1 MVMGIRVGIEVEV
14 LRGNGMEEMME
25 IIVNLG
31 GVKWRMVGV
40 YVKED
45 MEAKLEGMRDWM
57 EGVGGRVKTI
67 IGGDFN
73 ARTGELGGGTE
84 EGEEESGERGRS
96 KDKKVNRERRLLV
109 DRLEEVGWT
118 ILNGGVE
125 GDEEGNWT
133 FVGAKG
139 QLVID
144 YVLGNENVRDAVEK
158 MEVGD
163 RIETDHLPLLIRLK
177 GKGVG
182 RFKKIKAGKGRWDW
196 TGEGRRE
203 FREVLG
209 KVRGGL
215 EEVEKEWG
223 KIKGRIKKILEKK
236 GRTREGGKERKK
248 DEDEEN
254 EKWLKRAQEA
264 KTEGQVWKIV
274 KKERWK
280 GGGRGVE
287 GRVTL
292 EISKGWKEDEEEM
305 LRKEEIKGA
314 LGKLRDKKAVGNNN
328 ILAEVWKYGGEELE
342 GWIWDICNKVWRGEG
357 CIKEWNKGW
366 VVPILKNGK
375 GRKIGEFRGITL
387 MPSMYKIYTTILAER
402 LRDDVEG
409 KGLIPPNQA
418 GFRK

>member
-1 MVMGIRVGIEVEV
+1 MGIRVGIEVEV

-25 IIVNLG
+25 MIVNLG

-84 EGEEESGERGRS
+84 KGEKESGERGRS
-96 KDKKVNRERRLLV
+96 RDKKVNRKKRLLV

-125 GDEEGNWT
+125 GDEEGIWT

-139 QLVID
+139 QSVID
-144 YVLGNENVRDAVEK
+144 YVLGNEDVRDAVEK
-158 MEVGD
+158 MEIGD

-182 RFKKIKAGKGRWDW
+182 RFRKIKAGKGRWDW
-196 TGEGRRE
+196 TGEGRRK

-215 EEVEKEWG
+215 EEEEKEWG

-236 GRTREGGKERKK
+236 GRTREGGKER
-248 DEDEEN
+248 
-254 EKWLKRAQEA
+254 
-264 KTEGQVWKIV
+264 
-274 KKERWK
+274 
-280 GGGRGVE
+280 
-287 GRVTL
+287 
-292 EISKGWKEDEEEM
+292 
-305 LRKEEIKGA
+305 
-314 LGKLRDKKAVGNNN
+314 
-328 ILAEVWKYGGEELE
+328 
-342 GWIWDICNKVWRGEG
+342 
-357 CIKEWNKGW
+357 
-366 VVPILKNGK
+366 
-375 GRKIGEFRGITL
+375 
-387 MPSMYKIYTTILAER
+387 
-402 LRDDVEG
+402 
-409 KGLIPPNQA
+409 
-418 GFRK
+418 